1 MPEAFLLAMAS
12 AATLSPRKVQDIFDT
27 ALTCVSTVI
36 SYANFK
42 KGPITWSLE
51 STQGDYSL
59 YKGIEPAPYT
69 KSASSGLFCSTME
82 ICGTLDEVMEHFRTN
97 TTEKAQ
103 ELARRIG
110 KKAIDSIILATL
122 PPPRNSSIEDVV
134 IRWNL
139 GKTVLDHLARK
150 RDMCVVECGYSFE
163 VNGRRGWVRAS
174 QSIKVDSCPD
184 LEATMGYV
192 RMENRGS
199 GLVFVESDRPG
210 RLVAYQVT
218 HMDLR
223 GNATELLTQLCLR
236 NGCGRLKELDRH
248 LRENRLSRGPW
259 LEPQLYAAHTSTD
272 NCYRCEATF
281 SMFRR
286 KTNCQKCGQ
295 VVCSNCNQSWQVKV
309 NGQVTKMH
317 ACTIC
322 SLLPPPS
329 AVKDVDN
336 CASED
341 GYFPDSFLSQ
351 AYTVSASSYIEI
363 AGGEDTSDGLY
374 YVL

>member
-12 AATLSPRKVQDIFDT
+12 AATLSPRKVQDIYDT

-51 STQGDYSL
+51 STQGDYRL

-210 RLVAYQVT
+210 RLVAYQV
-218 HMDLR
+218 
-223 GNATELLTQLCLR
+223 
-236 NGCGRLKELDRH
+236 
-248 LRENRLSRGPW
+248 
-259 LEPQLYAAHTSTD
+259 
-272 NCYRCEATF
+272 
-281 SMFRR
+281 
-286 KTNCQKCGQ
+286 
-295 VVCSNCNQSWQVKV
+295 VCSNCNQSWQVKV

>member
-1 MPEAFLLAMAS
+1 
-12 AATLSPRKVQDIFDT
+12 
-27 ALTCVSTVI
+27 
-36 SYANFK
+36 
-42 KGPITWSLE
+42 
-51 STQGDYSL
+51 
-59 YKGIEPAPYT
+59 
-69 KSASSGLFCSTME
+69 ME

-210 RLVAYQVT
+210 RLVAYQV
-218 HMDLR
+218 
-223 GNATELLTQLCLR
+223 
-236 NGCGRLKELDRH
+236 
-248 LRENRLSRGPW
+248 
-259 LEPQLYAAHTSTD
+259 
-272 NCYRCEATF
+272 
-281 SMFRR
+281 
-286 KTNCQKCGQ
+286 
-295 VVCSNCNQSWQVKV
+295 VCSNCNQSWQVKV